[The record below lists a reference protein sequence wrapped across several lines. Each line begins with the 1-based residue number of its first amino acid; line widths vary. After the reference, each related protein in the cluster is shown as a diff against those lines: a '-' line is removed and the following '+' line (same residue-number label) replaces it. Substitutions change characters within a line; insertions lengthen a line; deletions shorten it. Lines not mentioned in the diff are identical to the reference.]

1 MFLSKGIETNRFLSI
16 EEHCRKYS
24 PSFTLVQT
32 MGAVCAFDQ
41 GHVYVDD
48 NEKSAGCPKCVVTLP
63 SKYTCFSFPT
73 SSFLQL
79 FFTVLTESF
88 ICQDQS
94 ATPTKHHRTETA
106 DYTS

>member
-1 MFLSKGIETNRFLSI
+1 
-16 EEHCRKYS
+16 
-24 PSFTLVQT
+24 

-48 NEKSAGCPKCVVTLP
+48 NEKSAGCPKSVVTLP

-79 FFTVLTESF
+79 SSPRWLNLLFVEISRQHQQSVTEPKLLIVKFDAFSVQHAVQ
-88 ICQDQS
+88 ID
-94 ATPTKHHRTETA
+94 KK
-106 DYTS
+106 